1 MSQNEPDKSAM
12 KTIAELSDELSLC
25 QRGPVYYARAR
36 LGSGRYTWGSL
47 NISASHADGRK
58 KAEQAAFIFYGKAA
72 AKDEIGAPAKAN
84 TFGMVINR
92 YLEFRSDDNKHG
104 KASSNPRGH
113 TSDLLLKQITR
124 VAKLW
129 DEYAGSKPV
138 RAVTSAVLQYYA
150 PWRRA
155 YYSSG
160 SLQKNARRHP
170 ADTTIKWETT
180 LAKSILIWATGQGYL
195 DEASLPRRNFKCKH
209 RNARPAFSG
218 AEFYSLWQAAD
229 KWVETCQDPRHVH
242 TREMLRDYIH
252 ILANSGMRV
261 GEANNLRLADVSQS
275 MDTQGLRVYRLMV
288 RGKTGKREV
297 ILRAHASMYVE
308 RVLERRKG
316 AAPQGFL
323 FCMASERQITT
334 LADQFDKV
342 LELAKMKTNAHGQNY
357 CLYSLRHYYACD
369 ALRRNI
375 SPYVLAKNMGTSVA
389 MIEQY
394 YGKSATAESLSKILA
409 D

>member
-1 MSQNEPDKSAM
+1 MPEDQTDKFAM
-12 KTIAELSDELSLC
+12 KTIAKLSDTLSLC
-25 QRGPVYYARAR
+25 QRGPIYYARAR
-36 LGSGRYTWGSL
+36 LGAGRYSWGSL
-47 NISASHADGRK
+47 NIATTDADARR
-58 KAEQAAFIFYGKAA
+58 KAEQAAFVFSGKMGMMAQSSV
-72 AKDEIGAPAKAN
+72 PAKGN
-84 TFGMVINR
+84 TFGMVIKR

-113 TSDLLLKQITR
+113 TSDLLLKKISR
-124 VAKLW
+124 AAGLL

-138 RAVTSAVLQYYA
+138 RDITSAVLQNYA

-155 YYSSG
+155 YYRG
-160 SLQKNARRHP
+160 ALPKNARRHP
-170 ADTTIKWETT
+170 ADTTIKWEST
-180 LAKSILIWATGQGYL
+180 LAKGILIWATGQGYL
-195 DEASLPRRNFKCKH
+195 DEANLPRRNFKCKQ
-209 RNARPAFSG
+209 RNARPAFSA
-218 AEFYSLWQAAD
+218 AEFYSLWQAVD
-229 KWVETCQDPRHVH
+229 KWVESCQDPRHVH

-261 GEANNLRLADVSQS
+261 GEANNLRLADVSQTIDS
-275 MDTQGLRVYRLMV
+275 QGLRVYRLAA

-297 ILRAHASMYVE
+297 ILRSNASIYIE
-308 RVLERRKG
+308 RTIERRQG

-323 FCMASERQITT
+323 FCMADERQITT

-342 LELAKMKTNAHGQNY
+342 LEIAKMKTNAHGQNY

-369 ALRRNI
+369 ALRRNV

-394 YGKSATAESLSKILA
+394 YGKSATAETLSKILA